1 MNGYKKIISSQKMRF
16 AILRMLKFVPDKAMI
31 KLQYRIK
38 LKRKLNLKDPKRYTE
53 KIQWYKLYYR
63 NPVMMECVD
72 KNGVRKYIEKKG
84 LGNILNQLYQVV
96 DRPEE
101 INFDQLPD
109 KFVIKTT
116 NGSGTNILVKDKKT
130 LNIAETKKKLN
141 DFLNM
146 AEASAGR
153 EWAYGGSSKK
163 IIVEELLEDNSNKDK
178 GISDYKFL
186 CFNGK
191 PVYVVYDKDRF
202 SDHKRN
208 FYDVNWN
215 YVKVDS
221 DCPCFEDS
229 VKKPENYEKMVEIA
243 SVLSRDFPAVR
254 VDLYNIEGKI
264 YFGELTF
271 YPWSGYVQYTP
282 DSFDFE
288 LGKYFVL
295 PEKAG
300 R

>member
-1 MNGYKKIISSQKMRF
+1 MNGYKKIISSQKTRF
-16 AILRMLKFVPDKAMI
+16 AILRMLKFVPDKAMV

-38 LKRKLNLKDPKRYTE
+38 LKRKLNLKNPKRYTE

-72 KNGVRKYIEKKG
+72 KYGVRNYVKRKG
-84 LGNILNQLYQVV
+84 LEHILNGLYQVV
-96 DRPEE
+96 DDPEQIQFE
-101 INFDQLPD
+101 ALPD
-109 KFVIKTT
+109 QFVMKTT
-116 NGSGTNILVKDKKT
+116 NGSGTNILVKDKKQ
-130 LNIAETKKKLN
+130 LNISETKKKLQ

-163 IIVEELLEDNSNKDK
+163 IIIEELLEDPSNQDK

-186 CFNGK
+186 CFQGE

-202 SDHKRN
+202 SNHKRN
-208 FYDVNWN
+208 FYDIDWN
-215 YVKVDS
+215 YIKVDS

-229 VKKPENYEKMVEIA
+229 IAKPENYEEMVQIA
-243 SVLSRDFPAVR
+243 KVLSEDFPAVR
-254 VDLYNIEGKI
+254 VDLYNINGKI

-295 PEKAG
+295 PEKN
-300 R
+300 

>member
-72 KNGVRKYIEKKG
+72 KYGVRKYIEKKG

-116 NGSGTNILVKDKKT
+116 NGSGTNILVKEKKT

>member
-72 KNGVRKYIEKKG
+72 KYGVRKYIEKKG

-288 LGKYFVL
+288 LGKYFDL

>member
-72 KNGVRKYIEKKG
+72 KYGVRKYIEKKG
-84 LGNILNQLYQVV
+84 FGNILNQLYQVV

>member
-1 MNGYKKIISSQKMRF
+1 
-16 AILRMLKFVPDKAMI
+16 MLKFVPDKAMI

-72 KNGVRKYIEKKG
+72 KYGVRKYIEKKG

>member
-1 MNGYKKIISSQKMRF
+1 
-16 AILRMLKFVPDKAMI
+16 
-31 KLQYRIK
+31 
-38 LKRKLNLKDPKRYTE
+38 
-53 KIQWYKLYYR
+53 
-63 NPVMMECVD
+63 MMECVD
-72 KNGVRKYIEKKG
+72 KYGVRKYIEKKG

>member
-38 LKRKLNLKDPKRYTE
+38 LKRKVNLKDPKRYTE

-72 KNGVRKYIEKKG
+72 KYGVRKYIEKKG

-116 NGSGTNILVKDKKT
+116 NGSGTNILVKEKKT

>member
-16 AILRMLKFVPDKAMI
+16 AILRMLKFVSDKAMI

-72 KNGVRKYIEKKG
+72 KYGVRKYIEKKG

>member
-72 KNGVRKYIEKKG
+72 KYGVRKYIEKKG

-254 VDLYNIEGKI
+254 VDLYNIEVKI

>member
-16 AILRMLKFVPDKAMI
+16 AILRILKFVPDKAMI

-72 KNGVRKYIEKKG
+72 KYGVRKYIEKKG

>member
-72 KNGVRKYIEKKG
+72 KYGVRKYIEKKG

-191 PVYVVYDKDRF
+191 PVYVVYDKVRF

>member
-1 MNGYKKIISSQKMRF
+1 
-16 AILRMLKFVPDKAMI
+16 MLKFVPDKAMI

-72 KNGVRKYIEKKG
+72 KYGVRKYIEKKG

-116 NGSGTNILVKDKKT
+116 NGSGTNILVKEKKT

>member
-72 KNGVRKYIEKKG
+72 KYGVRRYIEKKG

-116 NGSGTNILVKDKKT
+116 NGSGTNILVKNKKT

>member
-72 KNGVRKYIEKKG
+72 KYGVRKYIEKKG

-229 VKKPENYEKMVEIA
+229 VKKPENYEKMAEIA

>member
-72 KNGVRKYIEKKG
+72 KYGVRRYIEKKG

-146 AEASAGR
+146 AEASAGI

>member
-72 KNGVRKYIEKKG
+72 KYGVRKYIEKKG

-116 NGSGTNILVKDKKT
+116 NGSGTNILVKEKKT

-221 DCPCFEDS
+221 DCPRFEDS

>member
-72 KNGVRKYIEKKG
+72 KYGVRKYIEKKG
-84 LGNILNQLYQVV
+84 LGNILNQSYQVV